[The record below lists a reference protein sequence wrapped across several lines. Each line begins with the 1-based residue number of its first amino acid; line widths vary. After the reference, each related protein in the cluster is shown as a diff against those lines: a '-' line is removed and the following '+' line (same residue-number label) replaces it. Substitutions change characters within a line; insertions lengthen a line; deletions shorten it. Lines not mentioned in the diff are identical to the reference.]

1 MISASTA
8 VLNSSHSILPKEL
21 LSGKIS
27 KVDLDREIYRQDPVL
42 WQQEKLGEFAW
53 SGERKMM
60 YAVRDHRRNAFY
72 GCHRFGKSFSM
83 GRIAFWWLD
92 THNPGE
98 ALVITTAHSAT
109 QVKLALWREMARV
122 HAKGKFPGRMNQTEY
137 YMPMG
142 DGREEIVAFG
152 RKPKDDDTTAFHGTY
167 SKHILVLGDEA
178 CNIPDALWVGLET
191 LVSNEFSRIV
201 MFGNPDDPT
210 TQFAKV
216 CKPGSGWNVLR
227 WGYSDT
233 PNFID
238 AVDEN
243 GDRVYTGSSEDE
255 EIDRDCPQ
263 EVKDSL
269 ISHTWVNERKRDW
282 GENNPIYISKVK
294 GEFPEVNTDS
304 LIPVKWVR
312 LARERDLSGIV
323 AKTLSEGKRAIPN
336 ELGCDVGGG
345 RNHSTIT
352 HRLGPIA
359 RVVHDDRNPDTMQ
372 TLSAILAKLED
383 TSATQAKIDMIGIG
397 LGAAQRAK
405 EMSND
410 QAVKRD
416 TPDIAERASKVVGVD
431 VRRRAIDNEHFIN
444 LRAEG
449 YWNLRERFNP
459 ENEIVD
465 PLSSIDID
473 VDDDDL
479 AAQLLSIKSKSSSGR
494 IQIEEKTQPSPD
506 KADSLMLA
514 FLEVDS
520 GNGEGEYYTW

>member
-1 MISASTA
+1 MSVSPLITADISTTRSASNFLTDL
-8 VLNSSHSILPKEL
+8 VNSRSDIPDVKD
-21 LSGKIS
+21 K
-27 KVDLDREIYRQDPVL
+27 YRADPVL

-60 YAVRDHRRNAFY
+60 YAVRDNRRNAFY

-233 PNFID
+233 PNF
-238 AVDEN
+238 VDTDE
-243 GDRVYTGSSEDE
+243 YTGSEKDA
-255 EIDRDCPQ
+255 EIDRECPQ

-269 ISHTWVNERKRDW
+269 ISRTWVSERKRDW
-282 GENNPIYISKVK
+282 GERNPIYISKVL

-304 LIPVKWVR
+304 LIPIKWVR
-312 LARERDLSGIV
+312 LAQERDLSATIKPLDVKKYGLP
-323 AKTLSEGKRAIPN
+323 THIPN

-352 HRLGPIA
+352 HRLGPVA

-372 TLSAILAKLED
+372 TLSAVLNKIEETGASK
-383 TSATQAKIDMIGIG
+383 AKIDTIGIG
-397 LGAAQRAK
+397 LGMVNRAA
-405 EMSND
+405 EMFWD
-410 QAVKRD
+410 QSIKRD
-416 TPDIAERASKVVGVD
+416 NPSLSERAGKVIGVD
-431 VRRRAIDNEHFIN
+431 VRRKANDNEHFIN

-449 YWNLRERFNP
+449 YWSLRERFNP
-459 ENEIVD
+459 ENELRD

-473 VDDDDL
+473 PDDDDL
-479 AAQLLSIKSKSSSGR
+479 AAQLLSIKSKSSAGR

-506 KADSLMLA
+506 KADSVMLA
-514 FLEVDS
+514 FLEVEVK
-520 GNGEGEYYTW
+520 GEDEYYTW